1 MVKEKTLKSRNF
13 NAIYFWEHSGF
24 TALREN
30 LENQGKI
37 WKIRENSGKIFK
49 IYSVILRILSKY
61 RKIRTRKNSNPSSN
75 QGKTLFSFELR
86 EKVLENEKNPR
97 KSCCEFS
104 LKSRRISS
112 DLLIFFKFLKN
123 DKILFISPQNFSFHG
138 LEKEW

>member
-13 NAIYFWEHSGF
+13 NGICLWEHSGF

-37 WKIRENSGKIFK
+37 WEIRENSGKIFK

-75 QGKTLFSFELR
+75 QGKTYSFHLNSG
-86 EKVLENEKNPR
+86 KKYLKTKKNPR
-97 KSCCEFS
+97 KSCCDFS

-112 DLLIFFKFLKN
+112 DLTFLKFLKN
-123 DKILFISPQNFSFHG
+123 DKILFISPQDFSFHG
-138 LEKEW
+138 L

>member
-1 MVKEKTLKSRNF
+1 MWWSLCKAEKLVKVFFICIFFMFAFIWLKSLIMVKEKTLKSRNF
-13 NAIYFWEHSGF
+13 NAICLWEHSGF

-75 QGKTLFSFELR
+75 QGKTYPFHLNSGKKYL
-86 EKVLENEKNPR
+86 KTKKTLGNPVV
-97 KSCCEFS
+97 
-104 LKSRRISS
+104 
-112 DLLIFFKFLKN
+112 IFL
-123 DKILFISPQNFSFHG
+123 
-138 LEKEW
+138 

>member
-13 NAIYFWEHSGF
+13 NAICLWEHSGF

-49 IYSVILRILSKY
+49 IYSVILRILSKC